1 MERVLW
7 ALPLSA
13 IFADS
18 WRVTSGN
25 GGVIIMSALVV
36 TDPFSN
42 KMPIQAQMS
51 AAGFN
56 AESVV
61 YVESAKALMDALL
74 TSSCDLIVTE
84 YAVANMDIWR
94 ISTLIN
100 SMRFSPQVR
109 PIFLIKETCEI
120 DIPVLLAK
128 EYGFTV
134 VPLENLAGMLT
145 VVNDPAN
152 RQQFGGCRHT
162 VLIIEDDKDASLT
175 ACHALKG
182 LYEVDI
188 AYDGLSGYALW
199 EAKHHDLVLLDLMLP
214 KLSGEDILSKMMV
227 INKNQSVIIVSALD
241 KPKMQNKLLLNG
253 ASEYLCKPFSMDALK
268 TLCQKLLNKSKL
280 LHQAHFAESKLNA
293 IRNLVWLLDYALSQN
308 DADRLKQIMAA
319 LKGLLPNN
327 LTEDEKI
334 SLIAREF

>member
-1 MERVLW
+1 MNV
-7 ALPLSA
+7 
-13 IFADS
+13 F
-18 WRVTSGN
+18 
-25 GGVIIMSALVV
+25 VV
-36 TDPFSN
+36 TDPFSDTAA
-42 KMPIQAQMS
+42 IQTQMT

-61 YVESAKALMDALL
+61 YVKSPRALVDGLL
-74 TSSCDLIVTE
+74 SHRCDVIVAE

-94 ISTLIN
+94 LSTLVN
-100 SMRFSPQVR
+100 SMRFSAQSR
-109 PIFLIKETCEI
+109 PVFLIKETCEI

-134 VPLENLAGMLT
+134 VPLQSLADML
-145 VVNDPAN
+145 VAVSDPSN
-152 RQQFGGCRHT
+152 RQSGGTANPARHT
-162 VLIIEDDKDASLT
+162 VLIIEDDKDTSFT
-175 ACHALKG
+175 AFHALKD
-182 LYEVDI
+182 LYDVDV
-188 AYDGLSGYALW
+188 ADDGLTGYGLW

-214 KLSGEDILSKMMV
+214 KLSGEDILSKIMA
-227 INKNQSVIIVSALD
+227 INKNQSVIIVTALD
-241 KPKMQNKLLLNG
+241 KPKLQNKMLLNG
-253 ASEYLCKPFSMDALK
+253 ASEYLCKPFSLDALK

-293 IRNLVWLLDYALSQN
+293 IRNLVWLLDYALSKN

-334 SLIAREF
+334 NLVAREF